1 MTEKSFSILLVT
13 APGLE
18 AMLAAEA
25 REKHF
30 HVTDEIAGGVELTGT
45 WPDVWRANLEL
56 RGAARVLARI
66 GSFRAAHLAQ
76 LDKRARAFPWRDFLR
91 ADFAVNVEATCKK
104 SRIYHS
110 GAAAQRVATAINEE
124 LGAEIREDADLTV
137 MARIED
143 DLVTLSVDTS
153 GELLHKR
160 GSKQA
165 MAKAP
170 MRENMASLFLRM
182 AGFDGKEPIYDPMC
196 GSGTFVIEAAE
207 WAQDLQPGRNR
218 EFAFEKLKTFDQS
231 QWVKLKHA
239 EAPPPSIAFHGSD
252 RDAGAVKASIA
263 NATRANVSASTQ
275 FSKKSISE
283 ITPPEGPP
291 DGPSGLVIINA
302 PYGTRIGEE
311 KKLQPLYA
319 SLGRVLQERFNGWRI
334 GIITSN
340 KTLANATGL
349 TFSTVS
355 KPVLHGG
362 LRIYLFQTQ
371 KLS

>member
-1 MTEKSFSILLVT
+1 MSHAPFPILLIT

-18 AMLAAEA
+18 AALAEEA
-25 REKHF
+25 RARNFE
-30 HVTDEIAGGVELTGT
+30 VMGLIAGGVEVRGN
-45 WPDVWRANLEL
+45 WREVWRANLEL

-76 LDKRARAFPWRDFLR
+76 LDKRARSFAWSEVLR
-91 ADFAVNVEATCKK
+91 PDVAVHVEASCKT

-110 GAAAQRVATAINEE
+110 GAAAQRVATAIFDE
-124 LGAEIREDADLTV
+124 LGADVTKEADVTV

-160 GSKQA
+160 GAKQA

-182 AGFDGKEPIYDPMC
+182 AGFDGAEQVYDPMC

-207 WAQDLQPGRNR
+207 WAQGLKPGRNR
-218 EFAFEKLKTFDQS
+218 SFAFEKLATFDQTK
-231 QWVKLKHA
+231 WHELKQA
-239 EAPPPSIAFHGSD
+239 TLPERPFLATGSD

-263 NATRANVSASTQ
+263 NAERAGVSSSTH
-275 FSKKSISE
+275 FARKSISE
-283 ITPPEGPP
+283 ITAPEGKP
-291 DGPSGLVIINA
+291 GLVILNP
-302 PYGTRIGEE
+302 PYGTRLGEE
-311 KKLQPLYA
+311 KKLQSLYA
-319 SLGRVLQERFNGWRI
+319 SLGRVLQERFKGWRV
-334 GIITSN
+334 GLITSN
-340 KTLANATGL
+340 KTLAAATQL
-349 TFSTVS
+349 QFASTS

-362 LRIYLFQTQ
+362 LRIYLFQTAE
-371 KLS
+371 LH

>member
-1 MTEKSFSILLVT
+1 MKHAPFPILLIT

-18 AMLAAEA
+18 ATLAEEA
-25 REKHF
+25 RARNFE
-30 HVTDEIAGGVELTGT
+30 VTGLIAGGVEVKGS
-45 WPDVWRANLEL
+45 WREVWRANLEL

-76 LDKRARAFPWRDFLR
+76 LDKRARSFAWSETLR
-91 ADFAVNVEATCKK
+91 PDIAVHVEASCKT

-110 GAAAQRVATAINEE
+110 GAAAQRIATAIFDE
-124 LGAEIREDADLTV
+124 LGADINKHAYVTV

-160 GSKQA
+160 GAKQA

-182 AGFDGKEPIYDPMC
+182 AGFDGAEHVFDPMC

-207 WAQDLQPGRNR
+207 WAQGLRPGRNR
-218 EFAFEKLKTFDQS
+218 SFAFEKLASFDQTK
-231 QWVKLKHA
+231 WNDLKDSVA
-239 EAPPPSIAFHGSD
+239 SEKVFQATGSD

-263 NATRANVSASTQ
+263 NAERAGVTASTR
-275 FSKKSISE
+275 FDRKSISD
-283 ITPPEGPP
+283 ITPPEGKP
-291 DGPSGLVIINA
+291 GLVILNP
-302 PYGTRIGEE
+302 PYGTRLGEE
-311 KKLQPLYA
+311 KKLKSLYA
-319 SLGRVLQERFNGWRI
+319 SLGKVLQERFKGWRV
-334 GIITSN
+334 GLITSN
-340 KTLANATGL
+340 KTLAAATGL
-349 TFSTVS
+349 KFANTS

-362 LRIYLFQTQ
+362 LRVFLFQTGE
-371 KLS
+371 LN

>member
-1 MTEKSFSILLVT
+1 MTEKTLPILLVT

-25 REKHF
+25 REKNF
-30 HVTDEIAGGVELTGT
+30 HVTGEIAGGVELTGT
-45 WPDVWRANLEL
+45 WQDVWRANLEL

-66 GSFRAAHLAQ
+66 GSFHAAHLAQ
-76 LDKRARAFPWRDFLR
+76 LDKRARAFPWREYLR
-91 ADFAVNVEATCKK
+91 ADISVNVEATCRK

-110 GAAAQRVATAINEE
+110 GAAAQRVATAITEE
-124 LGAEIREDADLTV
+124 LGTEVREDADLTV
-137 MARIED
+137 MARIEN

-182 AGFDGKEPIYDPMC
+182 AGFDGTETIYDPMC

-207 WAQDLQPGRNR
+207 WAHGLKPGRNR
-218 EFAFEKLKTFDQS
+218 NFAFEKLKTFDAGK
-231 QWVKLKHA
+231 WAKLKQV
-239 EAPPPSIAFHGSD
+239 EVSPSTISFHGSD
-252 RDAGAVKASIA
+252 RDQGAVKASIA
-263 NATRANVSASTQ
+263 NAERANVSASTQ

-291 DGPSGLVIINA
+291 GLVIINA

-311 KKLQPLYA
+311 KKLLPLYA
-319 SLGRVLQERFNGWRI
+319 SLGRVLQERFKGWRI

-349 TFSTVS
+349 KFSSTS